1 MKEYRIGEVF
11 EDAENFDP
19 PKWLKCVEDGG
30 DTDFCYKCILYGKCI
45 LSGRCCHL
53 CIPEERSDKKYVHF
67 IETTE
72 PISKQK

>member
-19 PKWLKCVEDGG
+19 PKRLKCVKFTTCKLCAYRGRSS
-30 DTDFCYKCILYGKCI
+30 CIKI
-45 LSGRCCHL
+45 LCTG
-53 CIPEERSDKKYVHF
+53 VHF

-72 PISKQK
+72 PIG

>member
-19 PKWLKCVEDGG
+19 PKRLKCVEDGG
-30 DTDFCYKCILYGKCI
+30 GMDFCYKCIL
-45 LSGRCCHL
+45 SGRYCHL
-53 CIPEERSDKKYVHF
+53 CVPEERSDKKYVHF

-72 PISKQK
+72 PIG

>member
-19 PKWLKCVEDGG
+19 PKRLKCVEIDDSARSACASCAYG
-30 DTDFCYKCILYGKCI
+30 TRESCVDFMACYF
-45 LSGRCCHL
+45 R
-53 CIPEERSDKKYVHF
+53 EREDLENVRF

-72 PISKQK
+72 PIG